1 MSGVE
6 LAGLVLAVLPLVIS
20 ALEDYND
27 SLDPVKAFVK
37 WENYLPQYI
46 RKLRN
51 QHVHYEQTLR
61 LLLAPITTEY
71 ELADM
76 IAEPHGE
83 LWKDPAMAQ
92 KLKHKLD
99 ESYDAYHQTI
109 KDIERIMKT
118 IAEKLDLERATSV
131 TRNELE
137 AMLVANGRPKSSQK
151 FEFRKR
157 VKFSMRRKKVK
168 GLLEEL
174 DECNKELERF
184 TEKSEKLEPYRKTSK
199 PSIAQKLQKIQ
210 TYARVLHH
218 TLVEAFSCSCRASH
232 FTNLHLERR
241 DLNPSSGG
249 RRQTCEP
256 GTIFTVS
263 FTDRSSSWL
272 VKEAQIC
279 FSEDD
284 EDLSASM
291 NSLQVH
297 PRRSVSFSPTTPP
310 PSPKPSHSPLRAN
323 SETPHYK
330 EVKDL
335 CSVVQTFD
343 NGEKNCIGFSME
355 NGKLRGAYTVPLN
368 GLRFSRKAET
378 VTLEDLLKDSGK
390 TRLSKKERYT
400 LAVTVASSVLQLHSS
415 PWISDQWTKQDI
427 MFYQT
432 VSQHRSIDVDHPHVA
447 PKLITPSAGTNPKGF
462 SSKNATLLALGITLL
477 ELYFGT
483 PCEQHMPEN
492 LYMGHDKSL
501 AMLCTAHQWYESEQ
515 EDLSAAF
522 QNAIAHCLRCFAD
535 PSGSLQDSDFLQ
547 AAIEQIVLPLQ
558 DELSQFLG
566 TR

>member
-27 SLDPVKAFVK
+27 GLDPVKAFIK

-61 LLLAPITTEY
+61 LLLAPITTEF
-71 ELADM
+71 ELAEM
-76 IAEPHGE
+76 LAEPNGE
-83 LWKDPAMAQ
+83 LWKDPDMTT

-99 ESYDAYHQTI
+99 ESYGAYHETV
-109 KDIERIMKT
+109 KDIERVMRT

-131 TRNELE
+131 TRDDLE
-137 AMLVANGRPKSSQK
+137 AMLVANGRPKPAQR

-157 VKFSMRRKKVK
+157 VKFTMNRKKIK
-168 GLLEEL
+168 RLLEEL

-184 TEKSEKLEPYRKTSK
+184 TEKSEKLEPYRKNSK

-210 TYARVLHH
+210 TYARILHH
-218 TLVEAFSCSCRASH
+218 TMVEAFRCSCRASH

-241 DLNPSSGG
+241 DLNSKST
-249 RRQTCEP
+249 RMRKATCEP

-263 FTDRSSSWL
+263 FTDQSSSWL

-284 EDLSASM
+284 EDLSESM
-291 NSLQVH
+291 NSLHVH

-310 PSPKPSHSPLRAN
+310 PSPRPSHSPLRTK
-323 SETPHYK
+323 SVSSHYD

-335 CSVVQTFD
+335 CSVVKSFG
-343 NGEKNCIGFSME
+343 NEEKNCIGFSME
-355 NGKLRGAYTVPLN
+355 NGKLRGAYPVPLN
-368 GLRFSRKAET
+368 GFRFSRKAES
-378 VTLEDLLKDSGK
+378 VTLEDILKDNQNI
-390 TRLSKKERYT
+390 RLSKKERYT
-400 LAVTVASSVLQLHSS
+400 LAVTVASSILQLHAS
-415 PWISDQWTKQDI
+415 PWISDPWSKRDI
-427 MFYQT
+427 MFYRT
-432 VSQHRSIDVDHPHVA
+432 ISAHRSIDIEHPHVSQKAA
-447 PKLITPSAGTNPKGF
+447 PEATGQRGF
-462 SSKNATLLALGITLL
+462 SSKNATLLALGILLL
-477 ELYFGT
+477 ELYFGR
-483 PCEQHMPEN
+483 PCEQHMPAN
-492 LYMGHDKSL
+492 LYMGPDKSL

-522 QNAIAHCLRCFAD
+522 QTAIAHCLRCFAD
-535 PSGSLQDSDFLQ
+535 PSGSLQDSEFLQ
-547 AAIEQIVLPLQ
+547 TAIDQIVLPLQ
-558 DELSQFLG
+558 DELYQFLG